1 MPGGRRVQGMRG
13 FGGPPGMGGGG
24 VKLDPLV
31 SATDASKPLITRLL
45 SVPAWRERYLGY
57 VHGMAEKW
65 LDWQKLGAVA
75 SEYHKLIV
83 ADVERD
89 TRKLE
94 STEAFMA
101 SLEGE
106 EKTQNESYAFH
117 GPPSI
122 SIKNFAD
129 QRRAYLLENPE
140 VSKVQP
146 VDPASRL
153 TKN

>member
-1 MPGGRRVQGMRG
+1 
-13 FGGPPGMGGGG
+13 MGGGG

-31 SATDASKPLITRLL
+31 SATDASKPFISRLL

-57 VHGMAEKW
+57 VRDMAERW

-75 SEYHKLIV
+75 SEYHKLI
-83 ADVERD
+83 AEDVDRD

-94 STEAFMA
+94 STEAFEA
-101 SLEGE
+101 SLEGGA
-106 EKTQNESYAFH
+106 KTENEGYSFH

-122 SIKNFAD
+122 SLKSFAD
-129 QRRAYLLENPE
+129 QRRAYLLENAE
-140 VSKVQP
+140 VSKVKP

-153 TKN
+153 IQN